1 MVILSCKIYYS
12 VGYKAQ
18 SQREKVQELMS
29 GGNHAQE
36 SKSPLRSKSIP
47 TNTLELHFR
56 VSAPKVFTGGWSY
69 RHPQVSEF
77 WTPREIQMFS
87 INYIVCT
94 ISYCYLGKVLCQCRE
109 LFTS

>member
-1 MVILSCKIYYS
+1 MVILSRKIYYS

-18 SQREKVQELMS
+18 SQREKVQEQMS

-47 TNTLELHFR
+47 TSNMLHFR

-77 WTPREIQMFS
+77 RTPREIQMFS
-87 INYIVCT
+87 INYIACT